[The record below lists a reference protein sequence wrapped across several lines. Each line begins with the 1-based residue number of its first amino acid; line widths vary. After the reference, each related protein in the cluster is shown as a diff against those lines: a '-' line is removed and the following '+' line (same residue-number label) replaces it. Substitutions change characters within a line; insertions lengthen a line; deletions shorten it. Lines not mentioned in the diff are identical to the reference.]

1 MLTLSDALAANAVKW
16 PDAVCLADAHR
27 QFTFAELHART
38 NRLANGLLAMGARPG
53 DAIAVY
59 ARNSIEYME
68 LFHVAALLGMRLVTL
83 NFWLRTTEM
92 AVLLEHS
99 DARFLVI
106 GESAQNE
113 IAANRALFPKVER
126 VLVIGDPVIGDAL
139 SWAGLAEGSSD
150 AEPAITV
157 APQAPYWMMY
167 TSGTTGN
174 PKGLHRSFQR
184 TAMCIWAGII
194 EFGYTRHD
202 RFLALSPFFHGVHFM
217 PLMVLQAGGSI
228 YIEPEFNAARVL
240 ETIETQGITAT
251 FMVPTM
257 LNLLLQEPR
266 FGETDF
272 SALRSVVTGGA
283 ALSTA
288 TKTRML
294 EAMGP
299 VLHEFYGASESGFIT
314 VLHPQDQWRKERCC
328 GQPCFGAE
336 VQIRDEQ
343 GRPLPAGEIGEVF
356 SRCEGRFDAYYKD
369 EARTAAV
376 LDNGWFTAGDLGRM
390 DKEGF
395 VYIVDRK
402 SDLIISGGENVYPR
416 EIEDV
421 LSSHPGILECAV
433 VGMPDPVWG
442 EMVVAVIVRD
452 GEPGPTAEEVIAHC
466 SRRLAGFKRPRRVEF
481 VSSLPKNASGK
492 ILKRELKNNL

>member
-16 PDAVCLADAHR
+16 PNAICLADPQR
-27 QFTFAELHART
+27 QFTFSEMNARI
-38 NRLANGLLAMGARPG
+38 NRIANGLLATGVRPG

-68 LFHVAALLGMRLVTL
+68 LFHVAARLGMRLSTL
-83 NFWLRTTEM
+83 NFWLRTSEM
-92 AVLLEHS
+92 AVLLAHS
-99 DARFLVI
+99 EARILVI

-113 IAANRALFPKVER
+113 IDANPALFSQVEHL
-126 VLVIGDPVIGDAL
+126 LVIGNPVINGAR
-139 SWAGLAEGSSD
+139 SWASLMEAGD
-150 AEPAITV
+150 DTDPAIAV
-157 APQAPYWMMY
+157 DPNAPYWMMY

-174 PKGLHRSFQR
+174 PKGLHRSFLR

-194 EFGYTRHD
+194 EFGYTRND
-202 RFLALSPFFHGVHFM
+202 RILALSPFFHGVHFM

-228 YIEPEFNAARVL
+228 YVEPEFNAARVL
-240 ETIETQGITAT
+240 ETIETQKITAT

-257 LNLLLQEPR
+257 LNLLMQEPG
-266 FGETDF
+266 FATADF

-283 ALSTA
+283 ALSTS

-294 EAMGP
+294 EVMGP

-314 VLHPQDQWRKERCC
+314 VLHPQDQSRKERCC

-336 VQIRDEQ
+336 VQIRDEAGQ
-343 GRPLPAGEIGEVF
+343 VVPAGVVGEVF
-356 SRCEGRFDAYYKD
+356 SRCEGRFDAYFKD

-376 LDNGWFTAGDLGRM
+376 LNNGWFTAGDLGRM
-390 DKEGF
+390 DDEGF

-421 LSSHPGILECAV
+421 LASHPGILECAV
-433 VGMPDPVWG
+433 VGMPDAIWG
-442 EMVVAVIVRD
+442 ETVVAVIVPAA
-452 GEPGPTAEEVIAHC
+452 EAAPGAEAVIEYC
-466 SRRLAGFKRPRRVEF
+466 SARLAGFKRPRRVEF